1 MPENILKVFKRDS
14 SEVSFKMLFDTKKKK
29 KKAATTKSANQL
41 FPLSMKTWITS
52 Y

>member
-29 KKAATTKSANQL
+29 KKQPPPSQL
-41 FPLSMKTWITS
+41 IS
-52 Y
+52 YFHFQ